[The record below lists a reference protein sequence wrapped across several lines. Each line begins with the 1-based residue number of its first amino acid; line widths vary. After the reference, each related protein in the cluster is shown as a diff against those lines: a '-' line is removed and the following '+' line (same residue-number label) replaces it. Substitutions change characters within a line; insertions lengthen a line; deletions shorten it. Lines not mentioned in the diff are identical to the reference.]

1 MACEYWN
8 SFIRSAD
15 TSRIR
20 EVQPREL
27 YPCTRFAEVMSGRV
41 KNWSPETQ
49 IVRFNRKK
57 MQLPSTEEE
66 TLERGI
72 GDMEEAIRMAKEYFD
87 CS

>member
-1 MACEYWN
+1 
-8 SFIRSAD
+8 
-15 TSRIR
+15 
-20 EVQPREL
+20 
-27 YPCTRFAEVMSGRV
+27 MSGRV